1 MKPQL
6 SNGLQLQH
14 SQDLYE
20 AVEWHLVNDQ
30 SPTAEPQTAM
40 ALLDSLQY
48 VRGEPR
54 QVEDTEQTI

>member
-20 AVEWHLVNDQ
+20 AVEWYLVHDQ
-30 SPTAEPQTAM
+30 RPTAEAQTAM
-40 ALLDSLQY
+40 ALLDFLQY
-48 VRGEPR
+48 VRGEP
-54 QVEDTEQTI
+54 